1 MNILSKGAHS
11 MRIIALPIARVRMS
25 PDAKP
30 KPSNSNVNTLLV
42 YYHFD
47 LVSPYGA
54 RNDLS
59 WHKKALKGVVDKA
72 ADMWS
77 NLGKAQKGSWKLWT
91 YELGERMT
99 DRIEFEELALRNV
112 DPSLGPTVPVTGMSK
127 EQEDVKKA
135 RSQLY
140 SLPKIPLI
148 YPPSLYPAGTDPALN
163 PSLAHLQTL
172 LASRGPRHRR
182 GFYLWMLI
190 APLTAP
196 FTIIPIIP
204 NLPFF
209 FCVWR
214 SWSHYKA
221 YMSSQY
227 LSSLLDCGLIEPNPS
242 FELDQLYASFTS
254 TSGTSQNLPSS
265 ILASR
270 SSEKTSTVENV
281 AADRKLEAACGMEAS
296 SRSECII
303 PTNGAM
309 RQILE
314 MCHLPESAAADMYR
328 AMKQAHVR
336 LTKSP

>member
-1 MNILSKGAHS
+1 

-47 LVSPYGA
+47 LISPYGA

-77 NLGKAQKGSWKLWT
+77 NLGKAQKGSWKVGVFLSKVERKVIHAKQLWT

-140 SLPKIPLI
+140 SLPKVTLFFCSHTVNSKIFSVHRYHLSTLLPYTPPEQIPL
-148 YPPSLYPAGTDPALN
+148 
-163 PSLAHLQTL
+163 
-172 LASRGPRHRR
+172 
-182 GFYLWMLI
+182 
-190 APLTAP
+190 
-196 FTIIPIIP
+196 
-204 NLPFF
+204 
-209 FCVWR
+209 
-214 SWSHYKA
+214 
-221 YMSSQY
+221 
-227 LSSLLDCGLIEPNPS
+227 
-242 FELDQLYASFTS
+242 
-254 TSGTSQNLPSS
+254 
-265 ILASR
+265 
-270 SSEKTSTVENV
+270 
-281 AADRKLEAACGMEAS
+281 
-296 SRSECII
+296 
-303 PTNGAM
+303 
-309 RQILE
+309 
-314 MCHLPESAAADMYR
+314 
-328 AMKQAHVR
+328 
-336 LTKSP
+336 